1 MLSPKSL
8 ALATVVAV
16 TLLGAA
22 SYAQAQTV
30 VKCNIPFEFSV
41 GGEVYPSGT
50 YVLSND
56 ARDRSLLTL
65 HNSAQN
71 LARFIAVQSEDEAI
85 GLDTLLRFN
94 RYGDH
99 YFLSSVVVEGDGIS
113 LNLPRSAAEREMQ
126 VRNGRTDVTVVV
138 ANQ

>member
-8 ALATVVAV
+8 ALTSVVAL

-22 SYAQAQTV
+22 GYAQAQTV
-30 VKCNIPFEFSV
+30 VKCSIPFAFSA

-50 YVLSND
+50 YILSND
-56 ARDRSLLTL
+56 ARDRSVLTL
-65 HNSAQN
+65 HNWTEN
-71 LARFIAVQSEDEAI
+71 VARFIAVQSEDEAL
-85 GLDTLLRFN
+85 GSDTLLRFN